1 MKECQITMIPHPIA
15 TNDNPSKAT
24 KVVIALGGNAL
35 MEAGTP
41 PTAEEQLKVVKKTC
55 DNLADISCNGYE
67 MAVVHGN
74 GPQVGRLV
82 LQQEIAAASQP
93 DQLPAIPFDCCGA
106 MTEGYIGYQI
116 QQSLRDA
123 LRNRNRNVPVVTL
136 VTQVIVD
143 ESDPAFE
150 KPTKPIGRFYSAE
163 EAEKVAKEKG
173 WTMKEDSGRDWRRVV
188 PSPKPKRIVELDS
201 VKRLW
206 DSTIVITAGGGGIPV
221 IENMDGSLS
230 GVAAVIDK
238 DLAAERLA
246 EDMETDILL
255 ILTEVENVYVN
266 FGKPDQKAL
275 SHITVAEAIQ
285 YMEEGQFGSGSM
297 EPKVMAAIKFARR
310 FPGKK
315 AIITS
320 LAKAIDALENG
331 AGTIITMA

>member
-1 MKECQITMIPHPIA
+1 MMVPHSLHA
-15 TNDNPSKAT
+15 ERDEHAT

-55 DNLADISCNGYE
+55 ENLADISCSGYE

-82 LQQEIAAASQP
+82 LQQEIAAAEQP

-136 VTQVIVD
+136 VTQVVVD
-143 ESDPAFE
+143 KDDPAFE
-150 KPTKPIGRFYSAE
+150 KPTKPIGRFYNAE
-163 EAEKVAKEKG
+163 DAKKMAEEKG
-173 WTMKEDSGRDWRRVV
+173 WTMKEDSGRGWRRVV

-206 DSTIVITAGGGGIPV
+206 DTTIVVTAGGGGIPV
-221 IENMDGSLS
+221 GYDDSRNG
-230 GVAAVIDK
+230 
-238 DLAAERLA
+238 
-246 EDMETDILL
+246 
-255 ILTEVENVYVN
+255 
-266 FGKPDQKAL
+266 
-275 SHITVAEAIQ
+275 
-285 YMEEGQFGSGSM
+285 
-297 EPKVMAAIKFARR
+297 RR
-310 FPGKK
+310 RRNPR
-315 AIITS
+315 
-320 LAKAIDALENG
+320 N
-331 AGTIITMA
+331 

>member
-1 MKECQITMIPHPIA
+1 MMTGSNIFCDDREK
-15 TNDNPSKAT
+15 KAT

-55 DNLADISCNGYE
+55 ENLAEISCSGYE

-82 LQQEIAAASQP
+82 LQQEIAAEAQP
-93 DQLPAIPFDCCGA
+93 DQLPAIPFDSCGA

-123 LRNRNRNVPVVTL
+123 LRNRNRNVPVVTI

-143 ESDPAFE
+143 ADDPAFTN
-150 KPTKPIGRFYSAE
+150 PTKPVGRFYTAE
-163 EAEKVAKEKG
+163 EARQMELEKG
-173 WTMKEDSGRDWRRVV
+173 WTMKEDSAGRGFRRVV

-206 DSTIVITAGGGGIPV
+206 NTTIVVTAGGGGVPV
-221 IENMDGSLS
+221 VENLDGSLT

-255 ILTEVENVYVN
+255 ILTEVENVYIN
-266 FGKPDQKAL
+266 FGKPNQRAL
-275 SHITVAEAIQ
+275 SHITVAEAIKHMQ
-285 YMEEGQFGSGSM
+285 DGQFGAGSM

-320 LAKAIDALENG
+320 LAKAKEALEG
-331 AGTIITMA
+331 KAGTVIMMA

>member
-1 MKECQITMIPHPIA
+1 MVPHTIA
-15 TNDNPSKAT
+15 SAQSGSRAT

-41 PTAEEQLKVVKKTC
+41 PTAEEQLRVVKKTC
-55 DNLADISCNGYE
+55 ESLAEISCSGFE

-82 LQQEIAAASQP
+82 LQQEIAAAAQP

-123 LRNRNRNVPVVTL
+123 LRNRNRSIPVVTI

-143 ESDPAFE
+143 ENDPAFQ
-150 KPTKPIGRFYSAE
+150 KPTKPVGRFYDAE
-163 EAEKVAKEKG
+163 EAEKLSKENG
-173 WTMKEDSGRDWRRVV
+173 WTMKEDSGRGWRRVV

-206 DSTIVITAGGGGIPV
+206 DTTIVVTAGGGGIPV
-221 IENMDGSLS
+221 IENMDGSLT

-255 ILTEVENVYVN
+255 ILTEVENVYIN
-266 FGKPDQKAL
+266 FGRPDQKAL
-275 SHITVAEAIQ
+275 EHIRVQDAIR
-285 YMEEGQFGSGSM
+285 YMEEGQFGAGSM

-320 LAKAIDALENG
+320 LSKAIDALEG
-331 AGTIITMA
+331 KTGTVITMA

>member
-1 MKECQITMIPHPIA
+1 MVPRSISTDE
-15 TNDNPSKAT
+15 NSLKAT
-24 KVVIALGGNAL
+24 KVVVALGGNAL

-55 DNLADISCNGYE
+55 DNLAEISNRGYE

-82 LQQEIAAASQP
+82 LQQEIAAAAQP
-93 DQLPAIPFDCCGA
+93 DQLPAIPFDDCGA
-106 MTEGYIGYQI
+106 MTEGFIGYQI

-123 LRNRNRNVPVVTL
+123 LRNKNRNIPVVTI

-143 ESDPAFE
+143 ENDPAFE

-163 EAEKVAKEKG
+163 EAEKIEKEKG
-173 WTMKEDSGRDWRRVV
+173 WTMKEDSGRGWRRVV

-206 DSTIVITAGGGGIPV
+206 DSTIVVAAGGGGIPV

-246 EDMETDILL
+246 EDMETDVLL
-255 ILTEVENVYVN
+255 ILTEVENVFIN
-266 FGKPDQKAL
+266 FGKPDKKAL
-275 SHITVAEAIQ
+275 TQVTVPEAIK
-285 YMEEGQFGSGSM
+285 YMEEGQFGAGSM

-320 LAKAIDALENG
+320 LDKALEALEGN
-331 AGTIITMA
+331 AGTVITMA

>member
-1 MKECQITMIPHPIA
+1 
-15 TNDNPSKAT
+15 
-24 KVVIALGGNAL
+24 

-55 DNLADISCNGYE
+55 ENLADISCSGYE

-82 LQQEIAAASQP
+82 LQQEIAAAEQP

-136 VTQVIVD
+136 VTQVVVD
-143 ESDPAFE
+143 KDDPAFE
-150 KPTKPIGRFYSAE
+150 KPTKPIGRFYNAE
-163 EAEKVAKEKG
+163 DAKKMAEEKG
-173 WTMKEDSGRDWRRVV
+173 WTMKEDSGRGWRRVV

-206 DSTIVITAGGGGIPV
+206 DTTIVVTAGGGGIPV
-221 IENMDGSLS
+221 VENMDGSLT

-238 DLAAERLA
+238 HRSRERLHQLRQARPEGPLAHHRRRSHQIYGRKAVRRGQHGAEGHGGHQVRAPLPRQKSDNNVARQSQGRPRKRSRHSHHDGLAAKPRKKQKTIPAPYLPRGDRLY
-246 EDMETDILL
+246 ILL
-255 ILTEVENVYVN
+255 
-266 FGKPDQKAL
+266 
-275 SHITVAEAIQ
+275 
-285 YMEEGQFGSGSM
+285 
-297 EPKVMAAIKFARR
+297 
-310 FPGKK
+310 
-315 AIITS
+315 
-320 LAKAIDALENG
+320 
-331 AGTIITMA
+331 

>member
-1 MKECQITMIPHPIA
+1 MTVSYPTCEERTEKT
-15 TNDNPSKAT
+15 T

-55 DNLADISCNGYE
+55 ESLADISCSGYE

-82 LQQEIAAASQP
+82 LQQEIAAEAQP
-93 DQLPAIPFDCCGA
+93 DQLPAIPFDSCGA

-123 LRNRNRNVPVVTL
+123 LRNRNRNVPVVTI
-136 VTQVIVD
+136 VTQVVVD
-143 ESDPAFE
+143 ADDPAFNN
-150 KPTKPIGRFYSAE
+150 PTKPVGRFYTAE
-163 EAEKVAKEKG
+163 EARQMEAEKG
-173 WTMKEDSGRDWRRVV
+173 WTMKEDAGRGWRRVV
-188 PSPKPKRIVELDS
+188 PSPKPRRIVELDS

-206 DSTIVITAGGGGIPV
+206 NTTIVITAGGGGVPV
-221 IENMDGSLS
+221 VENLDGSLT

-266 FGKPDQKAL
+266 FGKPDQRAL
-275 SHITVAEAIQ
+275 SHITVAEAIKHMQ
-285 YMEEGQFGSGSM
+285 EGQFGAGSM

-320 LAKAIDALENG
+320 LAKAKEALEG
-331 AGTIITMA
+331 KAGTVITMA